1 MTNVCIHCFLHGSFE
16 FMLNL
21 QGTPEFARKGLAP
34 RWKRFWREPLV
45 VLALLVVLLLF
56 LMAVFAPQIA
66 PKNPDLN
73 FPEGL
78 SDLGAPIAPNSSF
91 WCGTDLLGRDLCS
104 RLVFGARVSLLI
116 GVVANG
122 VAVLI
127 GVFVG
132 LLAGFF
138 GGLLGTLLMRFT
150 DLMTAFPVLLLAIA
164 LTAILK
170 PSLWIV
176 ALVIALLNWV
186 SLARVVYGQVL
197 GLKSLEFVMAA
208 DSLGASQARVLLRH
222 VLPALF
228 PTAVVWGTLGI
239 STSVMLEAT
248 LSFLGVGVQPP
259 TPSWGG
265 IINES
270 QSYFTSAPWLVAF
283 PGVMIL
289 LTALAFNLLGE
300 GLREAIDPGSKRVN

>member
-1 MTNVCIHCFLHGSFE
+1 MSLDAPDTMALRI
-16 FMLNL
+16 
-21 QGTPEFARKGLAP
+21 PRKGLAP
-34 RWKRFWREPLV
+34 RWNRFWRDPVVMFALV
-45 VLALLVVLLLF
+45 VVIVLVV
-56 LMAVFAPQIA
+56 MAVFAPQLA

-78 SDLGAPIAPNSSF
+78 SDAGAPIAPNSSF
-91 WCGTDLLGRDLCS
+91 WFGTDLLGRDLFS
-104 RLVFGARVSLLI
+104 RILYGARVSLLI
-116 GVVANG
+116 GVLANG
-122 VAVLI
+122 AAVLI

-132 LLAGFF
+132 LVAGFV
-138 GGLLGTLLMRFT
+138 GGWLGTLLMRFT

-164 LTAILK
+164 LTAILT

-197 GLKSLEFVMAA
+197 GLKSREYVTAA
-208 DSLGASQARVLLRH
+208 ESLGASQTRVLLRH
-222 VLPALF
+222 VLPGLL

-270 QSYFTSAPWLVAF
+270 QSYFTLAPWLVAF

-289 LTALAFNLLGE
+289 LTALSFNLLGE
-300 GLREAIDPGSKRVN
+300 GLREAIDPSSKRAGL

>member
-1 MTNVCIHCFLHGSFE
+1 M
-16 FMLNL
+16 NL
-21 QGTPEFARKGLAP
+21 DSPHTTVSTIAARGLAP
-34 RWKRFWREPLV
+34 RWKRFWRDPVVMFALV
-45 VLALLVVLLLF
+45 VVIVLT
-56 LMAVFAPQIA
+56 LMAIFAPQLA
-66 PKNPDLN
+66 AKNPDIN

-78 SDLGAPIAPNSSF
+78 SDAGAPIAPNSSF
-91 WCGTDLLGRDLCS
+91 WFGTDLLGRDLFS
-104 RLVFGARVSLLI
+104 RILYGARVSLLI
-116 GVVANG
+116 GVLANSA
-122 VAVLI
+122 AVLI

-132 LLAGFF
+132 LIAGFF
-138 GGLLGTLLMRFT
+138 GGWTGTLLMRFT

-164 LTAILK
+164 LTAILT

-197 GLKSLEFVMAA
+197 GLKSREYVTAA
-208 DSLGASQARVLLRH
+208 ESLGASQTRVLLRH
-222 VLPALF
+222 VLPGLL

-270 QSYFTSAPWLVAF
+270 QSYFTLAPWLVAF
-283 PGVMIL
+283 PGIMIL
-289 LTALAFNLLGE
+289 LTALSFNLLGE
-300 GLREAIDPGSKRVN
+300 GLREAIDPSSRRAGL

>member
-1 MTNVCIHCFLHGSFE
+1 MTDTGLPHTPQ
-16 FMLNL
+16 L
-21 QGTPEFARKGLAP
+21 QSRGLAP
-34 RWKRFWREPLV
+34 RWKRFWRDPLV
-45 VLALLVVLLLF
+45 MLALLTVIVLT
-56 LMAVFAPQIA
+56 LMAVFAPQLA

-78 SDLGAPIAPNSSF
+78 SDMGAPIAPNSSF
-91 WCGTDLLGRDLCS
+91 WFGTDLLGRDLFS
-104 RLVFGARVSLLI
+104 RIVYGARVSLLI
-116 GVVANG
+116 GVLANG
-122 VAVLI
+122 AAVLI

-132 LLAGFF
+132 LIAGFV
-138 GGLLGTLLMRFT
+138 GGIVGTLLMRFT

-197 GLKSLEFVMAA
+197 GLKSREYVTAA
-208 DSLGASQARVLLRH
+208 ESLGASQTRVLLRH
-222 VLPALF
+222 VLPGLL

-283 PGVMIL
+283 PGIMIL
-289 LTALAFNLLGE
+289 LTALSFNLLGE
-300 GLREAIDPGSKRVN
+300 GLREAIDPSAKRTGL

>member
-1 MTNVCIHCFLHGSFE
+1 LDFPAARLVHSPMIAPSSVASF
-16 FMLNL
+16 
-21 QGTPEFARKGLAP
+21 QRRIAP
-34 RWKRFWREPLV
+34 RWKRFWRDPGVIVALV
-45 VLALLVVLLLF
+45 VIAALLLAVL
-56 LMAVFAPQIA
+56 AAPWLA
-66 PKNPDLN
+66 ARDPTMS

-78 SDLGAPIAPNSSF
+78 SDAGAPVAPSVAF
-91 WCGTDLLGRDLCS
+91 PLGTDLLGRDLLS
-104 RLVFGARVSLLI
+104 RVIWGAQVSLLI
-116 GVVANG
+116 GLVANG
-122 VAVLI
+122 AAVLI
-127 GVFVG
+127 GLAVG
-132 LLAGFF
+132 LLAGFY
-138 GGLLGTLLMRFT
+138 GGWLGALLMRFT

-186 SLARVVYGQVL
+186 GLARVVNSQVL
-197 GLKSLEFVMAA
+197 ALKTREYVTAA
-208 DSLGASQARVLLRH
+208 QSLGASQTRVLLRH
-222 VLPALF
+222 VLPGLI
-228 PTAVVWGTLGI
+228 PTTIVWGTLGI

-270 QSYFTSAPWLVAF
+270 QTYFTLAPWLVVF
-283 PGVMIL
+283 PGLAIL

-300 GLREAIDPGSKRVN
+300 GLREALDPSSRSSRVGL

>member
-1 MTNVCIHCFLHGSFE
+1 MQFTRHTS
-16 FMLNL
+16 
-21 QGTPEFARKGLAP
+21 GLSP
-34 RWKRFWREPLV
+34 GWRRFFRDP
-45 VLALLVVLLLF
+45 ALLVAAVVLIILILISLF
-56 LMAVFAPQIA
+56 TPFLPLPDPNFSAP
-66 PKNPDLN
+66 D
-73 FPEGL
+73 GL
-78 SDLGAPIAPNSSF
+78 TDAGAPLGPSAVHPM
-91 WCGTDLLGRDLCS
+91 GTDLLGRDLLS
-104 RLVFGARVSLLI
+104 RVVWGARVSLLI

-122 VAVLI
+122 LAVLI
-127 GVFVG
+127 GLSVG
-132 LLAGFF
+132 LVAGFF

-186 SLARVVYGQVL
+186 GLARVTYGQVL
-197 GLKSLEFVMAA
+197 SLRELEYVTAAKGLGSSSGRILWKHIAPQLVNI
-208 DSLGASQARVLLRH
+208 
-222 VLPALF
+222 AL
-228 PTAVVWGTLGI
+228 VWGTLGI
-239 STSVMLEAT
+239 STSVLLEAT

-270 QSYFTSAPWLVAF
+270 QSYFTLAPWLVAF
-283 PGVMIL
+283 PGLAIV

-300 GLREAIDPGSKRVN
+300 GLRDTLDPTRKSTLSRMA

>member
-1 MTNVCIHCFLHGSFE
+1 MINAGQPQAPE
-16 FMLNL
+16 L
-21 QGTPEFARKGLAP
+21 QTRGLAP
-34 RWKRFWREPLV
+34 RWKRFWRDPL
-45 VLALLVVLLLF
+45 LMFALLIVIVLT
-56 LMAVFAPQIA
+56 LMAIFAPQLA

-78 SDLGAPIAPNSSF
+78 NDMGAPVAPNSNF
-91 WCGTDLLGRDLCS
+91 WFGTDLLGRDLFS
-104 RLVFGARVSLLI
+104 RIVYGARVSLLI
-116 GVVANG
+116 GVLANG
-122 VAVLI
+122 AAVLI

-132 LLAGFF
+132 LIAGFV
-138 GGLLGTLLMRFT
+138 GGIVGTLLMRFT

-197 GLKSLEFVMAA
+197 GLKSREYVTAA
-208 DSLGASQARVLLRH
+208 ESLGASQTRVLLRH
-222 VLPALF
+222 VLPGLL

-270 QSYFTSAPWLVAF
+270 QSYFTLAPWLVAF
-283 PGVMIL
+283 PGIMIL
-289 LTALAFNLLGE
+289 LTALSFNLLGE
-300 GLREAIDPGSKRVN
+300 GLREAIDPSAKRTGF

>member
-1 MTNVCIHCFLHGSFE
+1 MSLDAPDTMALRI
-16 FMLNL
+16 
-21 QGTPEFARKGLAP
+21 PRKGLAP
-34 RWKRFWREPLV
+34 HWNRFWRDPVVMFALV
-45 VLALLVVLLLF
+45 VVIVLVV
-56 LMAVFAPQIA
+56 MAVFAPQLA

-78 SDLGAPIAPNSSF
+78 SDAGAPIAPNSSF
-91 WCGTDLLGRDLCS
+91 WFGTDLLGRDLFS
-104 RLVFGARVSLLI
+104 RILYGARVSLLI
-116 GVVANG
+116 GVLANG
-122 VAVLI
+122 AAVLI

-132 LLAGFF
+132 LVAGFV
-138 GGLLGTLLMRFT
+138 GGWLGTLLMRFT

-164 LTAILK
+164 LTAILT

-197 GLKSLEFVMAA
+197 GLKSREYVTAA
-208 DSLGASQARVLLRH
+208 ESLGASQTRVLLRH
-222 VLPALF
+222 VLPGLL

-270 QSYFTSAPWLVAF
+270 QSYFTLAPWLVAF

-289 LTALAFNLLGE
+289 LTALSFNLLGE
-300 GLREAIDPGSKRVN
+300 GLREAIDPSSKRAGL

>member
-1 MTNVCIHCFLHGSFE
+1 MTDTGLPQI
-16 FMLNL
+16 
-21 QGTPEFARKGLAP
+21 QTRGLAP
-34 RWKRFWREPLV
+34 RWKRFWRDPLV
-45 VLALLVVLLLF
+45 MLALFIVVVLT
-56 LMAVFAPQIA
+56 LMAVFAPQLA

-78 SDLGAPIAPNSSF
+78 SDMGAPIAPNSSF
-91 WCGTDLLGRDLCS
+91 WFGTDLLGRDLFS
-104 RLVFGARVSLLI
+104 RIVYGARVSLLI
-116 GVVANG
+116 GVLANG
-122 VAVLI
+122 AAVLI

-132 LLAGFF
+132 LIAGFV
-138 GGLLGTLLMRFT
+138 GGIVGTLLMRFT

-186 SLARVVYGQVL
+186 GLARVVYGQVL
-197 GLKSLEFVMAA
+197 GLKSREYVTAA
-208 DSLGASQARVLLRH
+208 ESLGASQARVLLRH
-222 VLPALF
+222 VLPGLL

-283 PGVMIL
+283 PGIMIL
-289 LTALAFNLLGE
+289 LTALSFNLLGE
-300 GLREAIDPGSKRVN
+300 GLREAIDPSAKRTGL

>member
-1 MTNVCIHCFLHGSFE
+1 M
-16 FMLNL
+16 NL
-21 QGTPEFARKGLAP
+21 DSPLTSESRIAARGLTP
-34 RWKRFWREPLV
+34 RWKRFWRDPV
-45 VLALLVVLLLF
+45 VMFALFIVIALI
-56 LMAVFAPQIA
+56 LMAIFAPLLA
-66 PKNPDLN
+66 PKNPDIN
-73 FPEGL
+73 FPQGL
-78 SDLGAPIAPNSSF
+78 SDVGAPIAPNSSF
-91 WCGTDLLGRDLCS
+91 WFGTDLLGRDLFS
-104 RLVFGARVSLLI
+104 RILYGARVSLFI
-116 GVVANG
+116 GVLANSA
-122 VAVLI
+122 AVLI

-132 LLAGFF
+132 LIAGFV
-138 GGLLGTLLMRFT
+138 GGWLGTLLMRFT

-164 LTAILK
+164 LTAILT

-197 GLKSLEFVMAA
+197 GLKSREYVTAA
-208 DSLGASQARVLLRH
+208 ESLGASQARVLLRH
-222 VLPALF
+222 VLPGLL

-270 QSYFTSAPWLVAF
+270 QSYFTLAPWLVAF
-283 PGVMIL
+283 PGIMIL
-289 LTALAFNLLGE
+289 LTALSFNLLGE
-300 GLREAIDPGSKRVN
+300 GLRTAIDPSSKRAGL